1 MIELNRLSYK
11 INNDFILKDIN
22 VKIEKQKITV
32 IMGPNG
38 SGKTTLLRLIS
49 GDINYKT
56 GSIFYDR
63 KSLDILTNEELSKIR
78 SFLPQHRNIS
88 FPFSVKEVILMGR
101 YPYNHKT
108 DKSHNLGITLKELMF
123 YFDIF
128 NLKDASYNKLS
139 GGESSRVDLCRIFA
153 QNTQYILL
161 DEPFNHLDPFY
172 IFNTIKFIKKLNIE
186 KKKTFLLV
194 VHDLNIASLIADSII
209 FLKNGK
215 IAIAGNKEITL
226 KSNILKDIY
235 NFDFKIFKGNNKNY
249 FLLDI

>member
-88 FPFSVKEVILMGR
+88 FPFSVEEVILMGR

-108 DKSHNLGITLKELMF
+108 DKSQNLGITLKELMF

-153 QNTQYILL
+153 QNTQYIL
-161 DEPFNHLDPFY
+161 Y
-172 IFNTIKFIKKLNIE
+172 TIKFIKKLNIE

-215 IAIAGNKEITL
+215 IVIAGNKEITF
-226 KSNILKDIY
+226 KRKILKDIY
-235 NFDFKIFKGNNKNY
+235 NFDFKIFNHNNKNY
-249 FLLDI
+249 FFLDI